1 MMVPLDVRFQSMPRD
16 EQMVWEIDAQMAEL
30 DDLYDSIIG
39 CHATVYG
46 PKARHEA
53 DGRFAVEVLVTL
65 PCREI
70 HVDRGGNADANVYVA
85 VEKAFASVRSQLM
98 QWLEERHHVSA

>member
-1 MMVPLDVRFQSMPRD
+1 MVPLDVRFQSMPRD
-16 EQMVWEIDAQMAEL
+16 EQVVWEIDAQMAEL

-39 CHATVYG
+39 CDATVHG

-53 DGRFAVEVLVTL
+53 DGRFEVEVVLAL

-70 HVDRGGNADANVYVA
+70 HVDCGGNADANVYVA
-85 VEKAFASVRSQLM
+85 VEKAFASVRSQLL
-98 QWLEERHHVSA
+98 QWLDERHRVSA